1 MQHTCKARIIS
12 GAALAARTLS
22 VLVLANAPQLAAA
35 ATPPPVA
42 TDPWSRSVT
51 VMQTFFTGVF
61 ARGISLIAIVIG
73 GAMFAMD
80 ESGGSK
86 KKVGGLVFGTGL
98 MLLAAQFL
106 NWIFGTTL

>member
-1 MQHTCKARIIS
+1 MQHTCKARFIS
-12 GAALAARTLS
+12 GAALAARALS
-22 VLVLANAPQLAAA
+22 VLVLAHAPLLAG
-35 ATPPPVA
+35 TPAPVA

-51 VMQTFFTGVF
+51 VMQTFFTGIF

-86 KKVGGLVFGTGL
+86 MKVGGLVFGTGL

>member
-1 MQHTCKARIIS
+1 MRKTRKARFID
-12 GAALAARTLS
+12 GAALAARTVS
-22 VLVLANAPQLAAA
+22 VLVLANAPVGA
-35 ATPPPVA
+35 
-42 TDPWSRSVT
+42 DPWTR
-51 VMQTFFTGVF
+51 GV
-61 ARGISLIAIVIG
+61 SLIAIVIG

-86 KKVGGLVFGTGL
+86 KKVGGMIFGTGL

>member
-1 MQHTCKARIIS
+1 MRKTRKARIIN
-12 GAALAARTLS
+12 GAALAARTLT
-22 VLVLANAPQLAAA
+22 VLLLANAPLAA
-35 ATPPPVA
+35 ATPPPIA
-42 TDPWSRSVT
+42 ADPWSRAVN

>member
-1 MQHTCKARIIS
+1 MRKTLKRFYG
-12 GAALAARTLS
+12 GAVLAARALS
-22 VLVLANAPQLAAA
+22 VLVLANAPLLAAA
-35 ATPPPVA
+35 PATPA
-42 TDPWSRSVT
+42 AAADPCTRGIT
-51 VMQTFFTGVF
+51 GMQTFFTGIF
-61 ARGISLIAIVIG
+61 ARGVSLIAIVIG

-98 MLLAAQFL
+98 MLLAAQFP

>member
-1 MQHTCKARIIS
+1 MGTLTLLLLAS
-12 GAALAARTLS
+12 APLAAS
-22 VLVLANAPQLAAA
+22 V
-35 ATPPPVA
+35 PPPIA
-42 TDPWSRSVT
+42 TDPWSRAVN

-61 ARGISLIAIVIG
+61 AQGISLIAIVIG

-80 ESGGSK
+80 ELGGSNK
-86 KKVGGLVFGTGL
+86 GVGSLVFGTGL

>member
-1 MQHTCKARIIS
+1 MQDMRKTRITG

-22 VLVLANAPQLAAA
+22 TLILAHAPLLAAA
-35 ATPPPVA
+35 PPLA
-42 TDPWSRSVT
+42 ADPWTRGIT
-51 VMQTFFTGVF
+51 VMQTFFTGIF
-61 ARGISLIAIVIG
+61 ARGLSLIACVIG
-73 GAMFAMD
+73 GAMYAMD

-86 KKVGGLVFGTGL
+86 KKIGALVFGTGL

>member
-1 MQHTCKARIIS
+1 MQKTRNARFID
-12 GAALAARTLS
+12 GAALAARTVS
-22 VLVLANAPQLAAA
+22 VLVLANAPLLA

-42 TDPWSRSVT
+42 TDPWTRGIN

-61 ARGISLIAIVIG
+61 ARGVSLIAIVIG

-86 KKVGGLVFGTGL
+86 KKVGGMIFGTGL